1 MMQGLSG
8 MYYRELHITF
18 KIWWVGLIPVITSL
32 FYLFLFGLGMR
43 GMIGEEICW
52 NGKSVDY
59 VLFLAPGVIAMGII
73 SIAQSIDWTFRNERD
88 WGMLEEILSW
98 PVSRSTYILVKVLST
113 ITLSLFQALLV
124 LVIGLPVLEW
134 GFFAANIPLILLSI
148 TLGSICFCFLFIPF
162 MMMIKSSNLLI
173 GITTVILFPL
183 MLCSSA
189 FYSLEAEAIPG
200 WFRSVAYLNPMTYTV
215 DILRAGIIG
224 QVAYQEIVWEI
235 LVLLAFTVALFGIS
249 LVSLKRVRL

>member
-73 SIAQSIDWTFRNERD
+73 YIAQSIDWTFRNERD

-98 PVSRSTYILVKVLST
+98 PVSRSVYILVKVLST
-113 ITLSLFQALLV
+113 ITLSLFQAFLV
-124 LVIGLPVLEW
+124 LVIGLPILEW
-134 GFFAANIPLILLSI
+134 EFFAANIPLILLSI
-148 TLGSICFCFLFIPF
+148 TLGSICFCFLFVPF
-162 MMMIKSSNLLI
+162 MMIIKSSNLLI
-173 GITTVILFPL
+173 GITTIILFPL

-189 FYSLEAEAIPG
+189 FYSLDAETVPG
-200 WFRSVAYLNPMTYTV
+200 WFKTVAYLNPMTYTV

-235 LVLLAFTVALFGIS
+235 LVLLAFTAVLFGIS